1 MVELG
6 TEWVSEPSNSDSS
19 SRKERLLMVVV
30 VVEEEV
36 QKGIESCEIFGFDE
50 RRER

>member
-1 MVELG
+1 
-6 TEWVSEPSNSDSS
+6 VSEPSNSDSS
-19 SRKERLLMVVV
+19 SRKERLLVVV
-30 VVEEEV
+30 VVEEEE

>member
-1 MVELG
+1 M
-6 TEWVSEPSNSDSS
+6 SEPSNSDSS
-19 SRKERLLMVVV
+19 SRKERLLVV
-30 VVEEEV
+30 VVEEEE

>member
-1 MVELG
+1 M
-6 TEWVSEPSNSDSS
+6 SEPSNSDSS
-19 SRKERLLMVVV
+19 SRKERLLVVV
-30 VVEEEV
+30 VVEEEE

>member
-1 MVELG
+1 M
-6 TEWVSEPSNSDSS
+6 SEPSNSDSS
-19 SRKERLLMVVV
+19 SRKERLLVVV

-36 QKGIESCEIFGFDE
+36 QKGIESCEKFGFDE

>member
-1 MVELG
+1 
-6 TEWVSEPSNSDSS
+6 VSEPSNSDSS
-19 SRKERLLMVVV
+19 SRKERLLVVVVVV